1 MASKRTII
9 TLPQEDKEWLEGYSK
24 AHKVSVAK
32 AIRKGIEKLK
42 ETDGLQTYR
51 ALVEKT
57 RGVWKRGDGLRY
69 QVNMRSEWNR
79 K

>member
-1 MASKRTII
+1 MGSKRTII

-24 AHKVSVAK
+24 AHMVSVAQ
-32 AIRKGIEKLK
+32 AIRKGVRKLR
-42 ETDGLQTYR
+42 ETEGLQTYR

-57 RGVWKRGDGLRY
+57 RGVWKQGDGLRY
-69 QVNMRSEWNR
+69 QVKRRSEWDR